1 MQPTTAAWNGLGWQ
15 GGKVSQQRITTIEEE
30 KASEFSKRL
39 AVQVSDRLAKE
50 SAEDDEVQAAFA
62 EVAGAYITQDG
73 GLPEFVPCSINERVG
88 RNKVTVRGYSP
99 IDDTG
104 TLRLVTTAYQDGAS
118 VGRTDFVALV
128 RHACNLVS
136 AVSDEKELD
145 DRPEVI
151 ELVKHIR
158 DHLSEL
164 REVRVIVVSNASIN
178 VDDIEADGEGITFK
192 SEQYDIDRLYRIS
205 DVTIRRSDIQVDFE
219 HLLGNG
225 VPCIEVSGKDYNYKT
240 YLLTLDG
247 ETLFKIFE
255 RYGSKLYEL
264 NLRSYLQPKT
274 GVNRKMLETIKTA
287 PVRFLAYNNGIC
299 ATADLIEA
307 GLEHGQTVI
316 KKLIGFQIVNGAQT
330 TSTIH
335 RARKSGED
343 VAQIHVAVKLTR
355 VDADDLEEF
364 IPRITE
370 YANTQNPI
378 KAADLQSNIKFH
390 RQMED
395 LSNDVWC
402 PDGISRWFY
411 ERARGAYEAAY
422 IRYGTTPKKK
432 KEFREECP
440 KEQKFGK
447 TDLASYL
454 MAWNCE
460 PQKVCL
466 GAQKNFNQFM
476 NKLDEF
482 VPERQDPDPQ
492 FYRDAIAKGI
502 LFERAAKAVR
512 EAEIPAYRAQI
523 TAYLVAR
530 CALEFKDSFR
540 LSRVWAEQCLSDE
553 LIDLLKQWAT
563 VIQKSIIDSA
573 NGQNVTEWC
582 KKDGCWDAVSQIELS
597 TKELPPEALPEDRD
611 PLFSVNPP
619 TSNIAPP
626 PQSANGTNLVEID
639 AAKIGDVE
647 LCRRLNERAWAQ
659 IAMWGAET
667 RSLDDFERSIVAT
680 MQRMAIGGWRRDPS
694 PKQAKHAGR
703 IARRAID
710 HEVVRPS

>member
-1 MQPTTAAWNGLGWQ
+1 M
-15 GGKVSQQRITTIEEE
+15 SQQRITTIEEE

-39 AVQVSDRLAKE
+39 EIEVSDKLTKE
-50 SAEDDEVQAAFA
+50 SPEDDEVQAAFA
-62 EVAGAYITQDG
+62 EVAGAYIAQDG
-73 GLPEFVPCSINERVG
+73 GLPEFVPCSVNERVG
-88 RNKVTVRGYSP
+88 RNKVTVRGYAP
-99 IDDTG
+99 VDDAG
-104 TLRLVTTAYQDGAS
+104 TLRLVTTAYQQDAAS
-118 VGRTDFVALV
+118 LARADFVALV
-128 RHACNLVS
+128 RHACNLIS
-136 AVSDEKELD
+136 AIRTDKELD
-145 DRPEVI
+145 DRPEVM
-151 ELVKHIR
+151 ELVRHVR
-158 DHLSEL
+158 DSLPEI
-164 REVRVIVVSNASIN
+164 REVRVIVASNARISA
-178 VDDIEADGEGITFK
+178 DDIEAISDGISFK

-219 HLLGNG
+219 QLLGSG

-247 ETLFKIFE
+247 ETLYKIFE

-274 GVNRKMLETIKTA
+274 GVNRKMLDTIKSE

-299 ATADLIEA
+299 ATADVIEA
-307 GLEHGQTVI
+307 GLDHGQTVI

-335 RARKSGED
+335 RARKAKED

-355 VDADDLEEF
+355 VDADDLEDF

-390 RQMED
+390 RQIED

-402 PDGISRWFY
+402 PDGVSRWFY

-440 KEQKFGK
+440 KDQKFGK
-447 TDLASYL
+447 TDLAAYL

-476 NKLDEF
+476 NKLEDF
-482 VPERQDPDPQ
+482 LPGRQDPDPQ
-492 FYRDAIAKGI
+492 FYRDAIAKCI
-502 LFERAAKAVR
+502 LFERAAKVVR
-512 EAEIPAYRAQI
+512 DVKIPAYRAQI

-540 LSRVWAEQCLSDE
+540 LSRVWAEQALSDE
-553 LIDLLKQWAT
+553 LI
-563 VIQKSIIDSA
+563 
-573 NGQNVTEWC
+573 
-582 KKDGCWDAVSQIELS
+582 
-597 TKELPPEALPEDRD
+597 ALQQQCVFRHGIRTP
-611 PLFSVNPP
+611 FS
-619 TSNIAPP
+619 
-626 PQSANGTNLVEID
+626 G
-639 AAKIGDVE
+639 
-647 LCRRLNERAWAQ
+647 
-659 IAMWGAET
+659 
-667 RSLDDFERSIVAT
+667 
-680 MQRMAIGGWRRDPS
+680 
-694 PKQAKHAGR
+694 
-703 IARRAID
+703 
-710 HEVVRPS
+710 

>member
-1 MQPTTAAWNGLGWQ
+1 M
-15 GGKVSQQRITTIEEE
+15 SQQRITTIEEE

-39 AVQVSDRLAKE
+39 EIEVSDKLTKE
-50 SAEDDEVQAAFA
+50 SPEDDEVQAAFA
-62 EVAGAYITQDG
+62 EVAGAYIAQDG
-73 GLPEFVPCSINERVG
+73 GLPEFVPCSVNERVG
-88 RNKVTVRGYSP
+88 RNKVTVRGYAP
-99 IDDTG
+99 VDDAG
-104 TLRLVTTAYQDGAS
+104 TLRLVTTAYQQDAAS
-118 VGRTDFVALV
+118 LARADFVALV
-128 RHACNLVS
+128 RHACNLIS
-136 AVSDEKELD
+136 AIRTDKELD
-145 DRPEVI
+145 DRPEVM
-151 ELVKHIR
+151 ELVRHVR
-158 DHLSEL
+158 DSLPEI
-164 REVRVIVVSNASIN
+164 REVRVIVASNARISA
-178 VDDIEADGEGITFK
+178 DDIEAISDGISFK

-219 HLLGNG
+219 QLLGSG

-247 ETLFKIFE
+247 ETLYKIFE

-274 GVNRKMLETIKTA
+274 GVNRKMLDTIKSE

-299 ATADLIEA
+299 ATADVIEA
-307 GLEHGQTVI
+307 GLDHGQTVI

-335 RARKSGED
+335 RARKAKED

-355 VDADDLEEF
+355 VDADDLEDF

-390 RQMED
+390 RQIED

-402 PDGISRWFY
+402 PDGVSRWFY

-440 KEQKFGK
+440 KDQKFGK
-447 TDLASYL
+447 TDLAAYL

-476 NKLDEF
+476 NKLEDF
-482 VPERQDPDPQ
+482 LPGRQDPDPQ
-492 FYRDAIAKGI
+492 FYRDAIAKCI
-502 LFERAAKAVR
+502 LFERAAKVVR
-512 EAEIPAYRAQI
+512 DVKIPAYRAQI

-540 LSRVWAEQCLSDE
+540 LGRVWAEQALSDE
-553 LIDLLKQWAT
+553 LIALQQQWVLT
-563 VIQKSIIDSA
+563 IQKAILDSA

-582 KKDGCWDAVSQIELS
+582 KKDGCWDAVRKTTLAVE
-597 TKELPPEALPEDRD
+597 EPPPEALPEDKD

-619 TSNIAPP
+619 VSGTAPPAIRVNGTSLPDIDTSNM
-626 PQSANGTNLVEID
+626 
-639 AAKIGDVE
+639 GDVE

-667 RSLDDFERSIVAT
+667 RSLDDFERKIVAT
-680 MQRMAIGGWRRDPS
+680 MQNMAIGGWRRDPS

-710 HEVVRPS
+710 REVVRPS